1 MRVFLAAQ
9 RTRNSSWGGATR
21 AQYYGKKHWENTACA
36 EQLEAACRVE
46 LTTSLSC
53 TPIHN
58 FPDNLYFNLRSY
70 GTMTLAELR
79 QNAPPSDLYGQPD
92 DDLVLACLQALVD
105 AGYVA
110 LEGQGVYS
118 AIR

>member
-1 MRVFLAAQ
+1 
-9 RTRNSSWGGATR
+9 
-21 AQYYGKKHWENTACA
+21 
-36 EQLEAACRVE
+36 
-46 LTTSLSC
+46 
-53 TPIHN
+53 
-58 FPDNLYFNLRSY
+58 
-70 GTMTLAELR
+70 MTLAELR